1 MNYIFLLYCQRDG
14 LLNALLLGWKSA
26 DDCGKIANVNSTPA
40 CKWSF
45 LLSLLYSSKDFKQV
59 LRAIYY
65 GIKHNNSVMCNIGVI
80 FFMIN
85 LYTRFF
91 EYFNFSNTHFSV
103 LFSILGVS
111 LWIIVIKAEKIFN
124 ISLIYNENQAAKE
137 SLRNFLI
144 DQLCK

>member
-1 MNYIFLLYCQRDG
+1 
-14 LLNALLLGWKSA
+14 
-26 DDCGKIANVNSTPA
+26 
-40 CKWSF
+40 
-45 LLSLLYSSKDFKQV
+45 
-59 LRAIYY
+59 
-65 GIKHNNSVMCNIGVI
+65 
-80 FFMIN
+80 MIN